1 LLEAEKHMIAA
12 KQIANRWYGQVA
24 GVALVAL
31 GIALSSVPA
40 PTGALHRMEDKA
52 VQKLT
57 PMMGNTGKQML
68 AMYAARDTECH
79 RQL

>member
-1 LLEAEKHMIAA
+1 MIVA

-31 GIALSSVPA
+31 GIVLSSVPA
-40 PTGALHRMEDKA
+40 PTGALHRLEDKA
-52 VQKLT
+52 VQKLV
-57 PMMGNTGKQML
+57 PIVGNSGKQVL
-68 AMYAARDTECH
+68 AMYAARDAECH

>member
-1 LLEAEKHMIAA
+1 MIAA

-40 PTGALHRMEDKA
+40 PTGALQRLESSAIHKIA
-52 VQKLT
+52 
-57 PMMGNTGKQML
+57 PMMGNTGKQVL
-68 AMYAARDTECH
+68 AMFVTRDSDCH
-79 RQL
+79 RSL